1 MNRIRAKMIRKEAE
15 ILEMN
20 DIVSLFVNNGVA
32 VAVIIYFMI
41 RDYKFISQLT
51 MLIQQ
56 LTDTVKD
63 VEETMKKFRRVEEV
77 RQSNGT

>member
-1 MNRIRAKMIRKEAE
+1 MS
-15 ILEMN
+15 
-20 DIVSLFVNNGVA
+20 DIISLFVNNGVA
-32 VAVIIYFMI
+32 VAVIIYFMF

-63 VEETMKKFRRVEEV
+63 VEETMKRFRKVDKEGGV
-77 RQSNGT
+77 Q

>member
-1 MNRIRAKMIRKEAE
+1 
-15 ILEMN
+15 MN
-20 DIVSLFVNNGVA
+20 DVVSLFVNNGVA

-51 MLIQQ
+51 ILIQQ

-63 VEETMKKFRRVEEV
+63 VEETMKKFRRVE
-77 RQSNGT
+77 GGDK

>member
-1 MNRIRAKMIRKEAE
+1 M
-15 ILEMN
+15 EMN

-51 MLIQQ
+51 LMIQQ
-56 LTDTVKD
+56 LNDMVKD
-63 VEETMKKFRRVEEV
+63 VEDTIRRIKIVDK
-77 RQSNGT
+77 GGDK